1 MKSGLL
7 LVNKPKDW
15 TSFDVV
21 KKVKSI
27 LKIKKVGHAG
37 SIDPF
42 ATGLLI
48 ILINDGTKL
57 SDKMMG
63 MDKEYVTVS
72 RFGIHTD
79 TGDLTG
85 NIIKEEEM
93 PEITRE
99 EFEAK
104 IPDILA
110 INKQVPSKYSA
121 IKINGKKA
129 YKLARSGKDFDM
141 PEREIEI
148 KEFELIDYTF
158 PYFTWRAVVTKG
170 TYVRTLTE
178 QIAVLF
184 GGIAVSVE
192 LERTKIGDFSVKD
205 AVGIDGICDEKVV
218 EVKT

>member
-21 KKVKSI
+21 KKVKGI

-48 ILINDGTKL
+48 ILVNDGTKH
-57 SDKMMG
+57 SDKMMSL
-63 MDKEYVTVS
+63 DKEYVTVS

-85 NIIKEEEM
+85 TIIKEEK
-93 PEITRE
+93 PSEITRE

-104 IPDILA
+104 IPAILA

-121 IKINGKKA
+121 IKINGKQA
-129 YKLARSGKDFDM
+129 YKLARSGKKFDM
-141 PEREIEI
+141 PERAIEI

-178 QIAVLF
+178 QIAALF
-184 GGIAVSVE
+184 CGIAVSVE
-192 LERTKIGDFSVKD
+192 LERTKIGGYSVND
-205 AVGIDGICDEKVV
+205 AVGIDGVCEERVIDI
-218 EVKT
+218 